1 MIGPKPI
8 ATSRSTRA
16 PAALDVV
23 LVGFDAP
30 LVLEP
35 DARVVVFVPVP
46 VDAGELEPMAG
57 VVPFTPTVD
66 SAA

>member
-8 ATSRSTRA
+8 VTPRSTRV

-35 DARVVVFVPVP
+35 DARVVVFMLVL
-46 VDAGELEPMAG
+46 VDAGELEPVAG
-57 VVPFTPTVD
+57 MLPFTPTVD

>member
-8 ATSRSTRA
+8 VTPMSTRV

-35 DARVVVFVPVP
+35 DARVVVFMLVL
-46 VDAGELEPMAG
+46 VDAGELEPVAG
-57 VVPFTPTVD
+57 MLPFTPTVD